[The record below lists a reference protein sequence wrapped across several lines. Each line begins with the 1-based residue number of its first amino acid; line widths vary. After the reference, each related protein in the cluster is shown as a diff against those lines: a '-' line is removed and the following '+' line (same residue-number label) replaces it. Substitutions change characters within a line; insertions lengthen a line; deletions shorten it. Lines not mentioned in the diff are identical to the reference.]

1 MTNPFTEDGH
11 VDFIQLWA
19 WGTAITARDKRDALT
34 VVLIH
39 NEKPVRARWREWGK
53 GSLGGGRKGCS
64 GEISK
69 LCCACRLPHSQS
81 CHGQHAARYL
91 GLGQSAAFS
100 TRWFK
105 LVYVISSVGQHGQ
118 WFLKIFEEL
127 TRIRLC
133 WYCTVA
139 ELLA

>member
-105 LVYVISSVGQHGQ
+105 LVYVISVRRTARPMVFKDLRRTDENQ
-118 WFLKIFEEL
+118 
-127 TRIRLC
+127 
-133 WYCTVA
+133 A
-139 ELLA
+139 LLVLYSS

>member
-105 LVYVISSVGQHGQ
+105 LVYVISVRRTARPM
-118 WFLKIFEEL
+118 LFEDLRRTDENQ
-127 TRIRLC
+127 
-133 WYCTVA
+133 A
-139 ELLA
+139 LLVLYSS

>member
-105 LVYVISSVGQHGQ
+105 LVYVISVRRTARPM
-118 WFLKIFEEL
+118 LFEDLRRTDENQ
-127 TRIRLC
+127 
-133 WYCTVA
+133 A
-139 ELLA
+139 LLVLYSN

>member
-105 LVYVISSVGQHGQ
+105 LVYVISVRRTARPMV
-118 WFLKIFEEL
+118 FEDLRRTDENQ
-127 TRIRLC
+127 
-133 WYCTVA
+133 A
-139 ELLA
+139 LLVLYSS